1 MRTTDD
7 LPVYTSRSDVP
18 RDYRTAE
25 ELAEHGLT
33 RLGEPTARLVEAGG
47 GTVVLY
53 STSEARRLRDG
64 MWPTSRHRQERATG
78 TTKDP
83 TTGAAAGALGN
94 ATKGATAAT
103 LRRTGLDADPSR
115 ADERGQPA
123 PTHRSPHD
131 WIAALFDTPFVV
143 LDTETTGLG
152 ARAEIIEIAVVAPD
166 GSTLYE
172 SLVWPHAGRVP
183 TDVSRIHGLT
193 VRELKGAPTWPVVL
207 AELDEL
213 LRGHRVVAWNAPFDD
228 RMARQ
233 SSRAWHVAHPLP
245 GFECAM
251 RAYAFACGVGRGS
264 MRLERAAA
272 TEGVLRTRQTH
283 RSADDARLTLA
294 LLRRVM
300 ERRRMGG

>member
-1 MRTTDD
+1 VPTTDD

-18 RDYRTAE
+18 RDYRTAD

-33 RLGEPTARLVEAGG
+33 RLGEPTARLVGADGAA
-47 GTVVLY
+47 VALY

-64 MWPTSRHRQERATG
+64 MWPGSRRRQEGPAN
-78 TTKDP
+78 TTTDT
-83 TTGAAAGALGN
+83 TTGAS
-94 ATKGATAAT
+94 KSATAGT
-103 LRRTGLDADPSR
+103 LRGTGLGAGR
-115 ADERGQPA
+115 GLEDERRRFASTRG
-123 PTHRSPHD
+123 SPLD

-152 ARAEIIEIAVVAPD
+152 ARAEIIEIAVVTPD

-183 TDVSRIHGLT
+183 TDASRIHGLT
-193 VRELKGAPTWPVVL
+193 LRDLKGAPTWPSVL
-207 AELDEL
+207 TELDEL

-233 SSRAWHVAHPLP
+233 SSRAWRVAHPLP

-251 RAYAFACGVGRGS
+251 RAYAHACGVARGS

>member
-1 MRTTDD
+1 MLTTDD

-18 RDYRTAE
+18 RDFRTAD

-33 RLGEPTARLVEAGG
+33 RLGAPTARLVEAGG
-47 GTVVLY
+47 DAVVLY

-64 MWPTSRHRQERATG
+64 MWPSSRPRQGRSAVATG
-78 TTKDP
+78 AIGD
-83 TTGAAAGALGN
+83 AS
-94 ATKGATAAT
+94 AAT
-103 LRRTGLDADPSR
+103 PRSGRLGGSGRLGADPG
-115 ADERGQPA
+115 RGDDRRRFTP
-123 PTHRSPHD
+123 PRSSPLD
-131 WIAALFDTPFVV
+131 WIAALFDAPFVV

-183 TDVSRIHGLT
+183 ADASRIHGLT
-193 VRELKGAPTWPVVL
+193 LRDLQGAPTWPTVL

-233 SSRAWHVAHPLP
+233 SSRAWRVAHPLP

-251 RAYAFACGVGRGS
+251 RAYAYACGVARGS

-272 TEGVLRTRQTH
+272 TEGVLQTHQTH

-300 ERRRMGG
+300 ERRRMSV

>member
-7 LPVYTSRSDVP
+7 LPVYDLPVYTSRSDAP
-18 RDYRTAE
+18 RDFRTAD

-33 RLGEPTARLVEAGG
+33 RLGAPAARLIAGDG
-47 GTVVLY
+47 ATVALY

-64 MWPTSRHRQERATG
+64 MWPSTRTRQERPADARAG
-78 TTKDP
+78 TVRTVR
-83 TTGAAAGALGN
+83 GALL
-94 ATKGATAAT
+94 GADSGSHGDA
-103 LRRTGLDADPSR
+103 RRLVT
-115 ADERGQPA
+115 PA
-123 PTHRSPHD
+123 RSSPLD

-152 ARAEIIEIAVVAPD
+152 ARAEVIEIAVVAAD
-166 GSTLYE
+166 GTTLYE
-172 SLVWPHAGRVP
+172 SMVWPHAGQVP
-183 TDVSRIHGLT
+183 ADASGIHGLT
-193 VRELKGAPTWPVVL
+193 LGDLKGAPTWPAVL
-207 AELDEL
+207 TELDEL

-228 RMARQ
+228 RIARQ
-233 SSRAWHVAHPLP
+233 SSRAWRVAHPLP

-251 RAYAFACGVGRGS
+251 RAYAYASGVPRGS

-300 ERRRMGG
+300 ERRRVGA